1 METIKQ
7 KTTNRSM
14 DLLTAV
20 EQIVEKAKGSWLS
33 PEFYRKANRYIKHV
47 AENMELSREQAVMM
61 ALFINNIHDTRIHLR
76 ELGEF
81 LGCNTLI
88 I

>member
-1 METIKQ
+1 MEITKQ

-20 EQIVEKAKGSWLS
+20 EQIVEKAKGSGLS

-47 AENMELSREQAVMM
+47 AEKMELSREQAVNGFVHRQQPQHMYPFKGIRRVPRM
-61 ALFINNIHDTRIHLR
+61 
-76 ELGEF
+76 
-81 LGCNTLI
+81 
-88 I
+88 